1 MKLGFWAKH
10 IIFHI
15 QKIKVKNFIV
25 VNFFLYFL
33 LFIIFHFS
41 ITFLYLFLCEVFL
54 LFLRWIASFWWF
66 FFSFLTRTRCNTWKS
81 YNRQLQILT
90 SNFNK
95 KSFCEYFWHLFLEPF
110 WVLYRKLLSINIS
123 KTVCGVV
130 LVLFWFR
137 ISCKTTQKAGGGGMD
152 QVLRAS
158 MTQCI

>member
-1 MKLGFWAKH
+1 MSL
-10 IIFHI
+10 I
-15 QKIKVKNFIV
+15 
-25 VNFFLYFL
+25 FFLYFL

-137 ISCKTTQKAGGGGMD
+137 ISCKTTKTLQIFCKIIDFVKNLEMMQKAGGGGMD